1 MTSTP
6 EAFSSRAF
14 WVIAMVADGFTR
26 ERASARK
33 PMADLRKVFECRWA
47 RKMFPG
53 IGALVIMRR
62 GTGKRG
68 EREAASR
75 LPSRS
80 SRGAATATTLRPA
93 AERTA
98 IFLKLER
105 RVFQA

>member
-1 MTSTP
+1 
-6 EAFSSRAF
+6 
-14 WVIAMVADGFTR
+14 MVADGFTR

-80 SRGAATATTLRPA
+80 SRGAATATTLQPA
-93 AERTA
+93 SGSLQFFSSWNEEFFRR
-98 IFLKLER
+98 KLR
-105 RVFQA
+105 QFSVIVTDKM